1 MVQENKNYEIKLKVA
16 IPNKSFI
23 RLSVENSVGRSE
35 PSYPKYFERKQTIN
49 TPVSNRIKS
58 KTIFVLIISLI
69 VVFIIVGIFVAVLF
83 KLSRDFKKKTQLNQE
98 SQCKL
103 NDTIESR
110 SLHQI
115 ESVSNN
121 LNSESKMSERR
132 KELSS
137 PHTTRKALGPNFGIF
152 SKFTSFKRR
161 NPNQI
166 KRQHFLES
174 TINDINLIDKHINLP
189 IALKDLTSQL
199 DYMDDSYVTY
209 TKESLLKRFTQDFET
224 LDKDMHF
231 EFCVNNLKLTS

>member
-1 MVQENKNYEIKLKVA
+1 MVQEKKQYEIKLKIE

-23 RLSVENSVGRSE
+23 RLSVENSIGRSE
-35 PSYPKYFERKQTIN
+35 PSDPKYFERKPIVN
-49 TPVSNRIKS
+49 RSESNKIKS
-58 KTIFVLIISLI
+58 KTILVLIISLI
-69 VVFIIVGIFVAVLF
+69 VVFIIVSIFIAVLF
-83 KLSRDFKKKTQLNQE
+83 KLKRDFKKKSQLNRE

-132 KELSS
+132 KGFNS
-137 PHTTRKALGPNFGIF
+137 PHTTRKPLGSNLGIF
-152 SKFTSFKRR
+152 SKITSFKRN

-166 KRQHFLES
+166 KKQNFLDS
-174 TINDINLIDKHINLP
+174 NINDINLIDKHINLP

-209 TKESLLKRFTQDFET
+209 TKESLLKRFTQDFES

-231 EFCVNNLKLTS
+231 EFCVNNF